1 MFNENICIEILEEN
15 KVNTINDINDIT
27 DINYINSVNDINGN
41 NINISFD
48 SDNFVAKQLDYQEN
62 YLLADLKKIADYYGI
77 ITRKLK
83 KEELVQEIVLFEANP
98 ENGRLYL
105 KRLEGWYWLKELK
118 KDPKLK
124 QFIIF

>member
-1 MFNENICIEILEEN
+1 MENENICIEILDHLCEN
-15 KVNTINDINDIT
+15 TDNMNDLNDM
-27 DINYINSVNDINGN
+27 NSN
-41 NINISFD
+41 NVSFD
-48 SDNFVAKQLDYQEN
+48 SDNFVAKQIDYQDN

-77 ITRKLK
+77 STRKLK

-98 ENGRLYL
+98 ENGGLYL

-124 QFIIF
+124 QFILF

>member
-1 MFNENICIEILEEN
+1 MFGENICIEVLDNDEFEDSYTNLEL
-15 KVNTINDINDIT
+15 IT
-27 DINYINSVNDINGN
+27 DTN
-41 NINISFD
+41 NCFD
-48 SDNFVAKQLDYQEN
+48 GDTFVAKQIDYQDN

-77 ITRKLK
+77 STRKLK

-98 ENGRLYL
+98 ENGGLYL

-124 QFIIF
+124 QFILF